1 MLGPGLI
8 KMNKAKS
15 LRSRMP
21 YTIHRRVEEGEEQ
34 TINKL
39 RQESC
44 KRDVYNVLWDW
55 EGSLQ
60 PSVEEVQ

>member
-21 YTIHRRVEEGEEQ
+21 YTIHCRVEEGEEQ

-44 KRDVYNVLWDW
+44 KRDVYNVLWD
-55 EGSLQ
+55 
-60 PSVEEVQ
+60 